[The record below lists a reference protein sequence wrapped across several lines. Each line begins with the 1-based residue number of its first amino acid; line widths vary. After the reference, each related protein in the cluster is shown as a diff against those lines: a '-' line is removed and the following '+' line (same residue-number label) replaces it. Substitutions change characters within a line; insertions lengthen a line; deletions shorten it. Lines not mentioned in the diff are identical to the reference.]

1 MLYCFL
7 LLLLGIG
14 MYILN
19 TEVFGYLLKTE
30 EYISLEHAIRE
41 TDNWKLKTIG

>member
-1 MLYCFL
+1 
-7 LLLLGIG
+7 

-30 EYISLEHAIRE
+30 EYVSLEHAIRE